1 MQLRQQFRR
10 WRVLRAQVKVWALAG
25 LLVLNAAMYVAGRQ
39 FEFRLAQGQ
48 FDKAAAQ
55 IEQTVIQAFERSGRQ
70 LATLE
75 DYWKLNGAPSRV
87 QFQILTHR
95 MLQNSSY
102 YHGIGWISRFELPQR
117 RQWETQASQE
127 LGRPVDLVDLNGKPV
142 PQEMRTYYPLQ
153 YSEPASEQERILG
166 FDLSTDPERRLAL
179 EKAVSLRRLVA
190 TVPSRRPAVLTGQPA
205 LLFLQPLMRNG
216 TPRSLVVVALDPKRL
231 VDSATQGK
239 VLDGVSIV
247 VSDADSQKEL
257 TRFNGSQEPLTQ
269 MRSTR
274 SWRFGERN
282 WRLDI
287 QAHDDFIARRR
298 SWLPII
304 GFCAGIGLA
313 IAMGLH
319 LWSTAHAI
327 AEARR
332 RAKRHNR
339 RLRKLNKELSAE
351 VQERRQAEVRLS
363 DYSQQLEQATLL
375 AESSAQ
381 AKTNFLA
388 MVSHEIR
395 TPMHAIIGMT
405 NLLLDS
411 PLNPDQRESAGIVLR
426 SADSLLQIINDIL
439 DYSKIEAG
447 KFEVE
452 DVPFDLQQTLS
463 EVMDAVSVRSG
474 QKGIS
479 LMVGYPND
487 APVRFLGDGGAIR
500 QVLLNLAGN
509 AVKFT
514 EHGQI
519 AVDVLVLE
527 EDEDLARMYISVS
540 DTGIGIPEDRLH
552 RLFHPFQQADSSMRR
567 KFGGTGLGLAISKRL
582 TELMGGTITADSQVG
597 VGTIFQLDLPLK
609 KDRSAQSG
617 DYCPIDLHNV
627 EVLVAEPNPAIA
639 GILGKQLDS
648 CHVLHREVGSIP
660 EMVEELS
667 REETDYRIF
676 LIGGDDAEGWD
687 PGALTA
693 LIRKRQRPAPH
704 VLVRIAPYSIAG
716 ERAAM
721 EEAGFSAYLVMPVF
735 ASVLMNALGQAW
747 GAAKQGII
755 PKPILTRQSMRDVA
769 AMGSM
774 AEPLSSL
781 CHVLLVEDNAVNQ
794 KIGQRLLE
802 KLNCK
807 VEIAVNGL
815 AAIRKWSTESYDVI
829 LMDCQ
834 MPEMDGFEATAEIRR
849 RESQLHCLRTPIIA
863 MTANNMQ
870 GDREQCLESGM
881 DDFLPKPVSFNELR
895 EKLERALQNRP
906 PTSAIQPQSVSAD
919 EKGGV
924 TVF

>member
-10 WRVLRAQVKVWALAG
+10 FRALRAQIKLWALAG
-25 LLVLNAAMYVAGRQ
+25 LLVLNALMYVTARQ
-39 FEFRLAQGQ
+39 FEFRLAQGH
-48 FDKAAAQ
+48 FDKASEH
-55 IEQTVIQAFERSGRQ
+55 IEETVMEAFERSGRQ
-70 LATLE
+70 LGTLQ
-75 DYWKLNGAPSRV
+75 DYWEVHGQPTREQFRV
-87 QFQILTHR
+87 LTQR
-95 MLQNSSY
+95 MLKICPY

-117 RQWETQASQE
+117 LEWERRASQE
-127 LGRPVDLVDLNGKPV
+127 LGRPVGVIDHNGKPV
-142 PQEMRTYYPLQ
+142 PHEMRTYYSLQ
-153 YSEPASEQERILG
+153 YGEPAEEQHRILG
-166 FDLSTDPERRLAL
+166 FDLSTDPERRA
-179 EKAVSLRRLVA
+179 AVEEAVRLQRLVA
-190 TVPSRRPAVLTGQPA
+190 TAPARRPSRLHGRPVLLA
-205 LLFLQPLMRNG
+205 LQPLMRAG
-216 TPRSLVVVALDPKRL
+216 TVQSLVVVAFDPQRL
-231 VDSATQGK
+231 VDSATRGA
-239 VLDGVSIV
+239 VLDGVSV
-247 VSDADSQKEL
+247 RVADADSGVEL
-257 TRFNGSQEPLTQ
+257 TRYDGSREPPTP
-269 MRSTR
+269 MRRSK

-282 WRLDI
+282 WRLEI
-287 QAHDDFIARRR
+287 QAHEDFLSSRR
-298 SWLPII
+298 SWLPVI
-304 GFCAGIGLA
+304 GFCAGIGLI

-319 LWSTAHAI
+319 QWSTAHAI
-327 AEARR
+327 TDARR
-332 RAKRHNR
+332 RAKHRNR

-351 VQERRQAEVRLS
+351 VKERRQAEVRLS

-609 KDRSAQSG
+609 KDQSKQSG
-617 DYCPIDLHNV
+617 DYCPIDLRNV
-627 EVLVAEPNPAIA
+627 QVLVAEPNPAIA
-639 GILGKQLDS
+639 AILGKQLDS
-648 CHVLHREVGSIP
+648 CHVLHREIGS
-660 EMVEELS
+660 MAELMQELR
-667 REETDYRIF
+667 REEADYRIF
-676 LIGGDDAEGWD
+676 LIGGDEAEGWD
-687 PGALTA
+687 PNAVTA
-693 LIRKRQRPAPH
+693 MIRSQCLPDPSVLIR
-704 VLVRIAPYSIAG
+704 VAPYPVPG

-747 GAAKQGII
+747 GAAKDGII

-769 AMGSM
+769 AMGSV

-807 VEIAVNGL
+807 VEIAANGL
-815 AAIRKWSTESYDVI
+815 AAIRKWSTETYDVI

-849 RESQLHCLRTPIIA
+849 REALMNCLHTPIIA

-870 GDREQCLESGM
+870 GDREQCLQSGM

-895 EKLERALQNRP
+895 EKLEKALQGKP
-906 PTSAIQPQSVSAD
+906 QTSAIQLETVSAD
-919 EKGGV
+919 EKSGV
-924 TVF
+924 IVF